1 MNRKRRPD
9 KTRPRRKVT
18 NEVSAGGIVYTK
30 RRGKL
35 RMVLLM
41 TKHMRSGKPYVTWR
55 LPKGHPAKGEN
66 LLAAARREVAEET
79 GVLGT
84 GGPKLGTANFYFT
97 HPVTKKFT
105 HKYVHY
111 FLFKKK
117 TGSTE
122 LHDREYEAARW
133 FTVPE
138 ALKAASFKNDQL
150 MIQRAITIIKK
161 RQARAKQGLPATRAE
176 RFEADEE
183 TVKFINRK
191 RSAHD

>member
-1 MNRKRRPD
+1 MNKPHRKRRP
-9 KTRPRRKVT
+9 TGPSARPRRVAVH
-18 NEVSAGGIVYTK
+18 EVSSGGIIYTK
-30 RRGKL
+30 RRGKV
-35 RMVLLM
+35 RIVLLM
-41 TKHMRSGKPYVTWR
+41 SKHERRDAKGAPGRRYVTWR
-55 LPKGHPAKGEN
+55 LPKGHPAKGED

-122 LHDREYEAARW
+122 QHDREYEAARW
-133 FTVPE
+133 FTIPA

-150 MIQRAITIIKK
+150 MIQRAVGVIKK
-161 RQARAKQGLPATRAE
+161 RQAGDRRPQNSRLQK
-176 RFEADEE
+176 
-183 TVKFINRK
+183 KN
-191 RSAHD
+191 